1 LVTTTKIDEYEV
13 MYSSN
18 KFPPRIWLKSAG
30 KFIGQLVFKAD
41 GATLPADAMVSGQVN
56 IYYHLQDFA
65 NIVDMLRN
73 EKPMYLLWAGP
84 TSENGVKTT
93 AEPVGEAEA

>member
-1 LVTTTKIDEYEV
+1 LVLTKIDEYEI

-18 KFPPRIWLKSAG
+18 KFPPRIWLKGAG
-30 KFIGQLVFKAD
+30 KFVGQLIFKAD
-41 GATLPADAMVSGQVN
+41 GTALPADAMVGTQSN
-56 IYYHLQDFA
+56 IYYHLQDLA

-73 EKPMYLLWAGP
+73 EQPVYLLWSGP
-84 TSENGVKTT
+84 TSENGIKTT

>member
-1 LVTTTKIDEYEV
+1 MTTTKIDEYEV

-18 KFPPRIWLKSAG
+18 KFPPRIWLKGAG
-30 KFIGQLVFKAD
+30 KFIGQLIFRAD
-41 GATLPADAMVSGQVN
+41 GTTLPVDAMVGSQVN

-65 NIVDMLRN
+65 NIIDMLRN
-73 EKPMYLLWAGP
+73 EKPMYLLWARA

-93 AEPVGEAEA
+93 PEAVGEGEA